1 MEQLQTVQS
10 RLSEIKEL
18 KDEIT
23 ALELKDKNNRAMV
36 DALRVK
42 MKSEI
47 DAIYKVLGEMSAEL
61 GK

>member
-23 ALELKDKNNRAMV
+23 ALEIKDKNNRAMV

>member
-1 MEQLQTVQS
+1 MEQLQTVQN

-23 ALELKDKNNRAMV
+23 ALEIKDKNNRAMV

-47 DAIYKVLGEMSAEL
+47 DAIYKVLGELSSEL

>member
-1 MEQLQTVQS
+1 MEQLQTVQN

-47 DAIYKVLGEMSAEL
+47 DAIYKVLGELSAEL

>member
-1 MEQLQTVQS
+1 MEQLQTVQN

-23 ALELKDKNNRAMV
+23 ALEIKDNNNRAMV

-47 DAIYKVLGEMSAEL
+47 DAIYKVLGELSSEL

>member
-1 MEQLQTVQS
+1 MEQLQTVQN

-23 ALELKDKNNRAMV
+23 ALEIKDKNNRAMV

-47 DAIYKVLGEMSAEL
+47 DAIYKVFGELSSEL

>member
-1 MEQLQTVQS
+1 MEQLQRIES

>member
-1 MEQLQTVQS
+1 MEQLQRIES

-23 ALELKDKNNRAMV
+23 ALEIKDKNNRAMV